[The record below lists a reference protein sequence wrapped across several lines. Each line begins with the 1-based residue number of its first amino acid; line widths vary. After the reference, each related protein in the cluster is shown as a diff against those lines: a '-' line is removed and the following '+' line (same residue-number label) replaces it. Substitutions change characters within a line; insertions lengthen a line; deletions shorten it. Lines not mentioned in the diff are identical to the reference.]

1 MTANANSQNARR
13 KVKMSQ
19 NSNTPQHQVFVTV
32 ELIERKV
39 RFTTVATSLGPTNA
53 DLADIVRTR
62 LGPIVKSMD
71 LPRIHIMAEG
81 SQILLHGDVA
91 TEVDA
96 SLIEEIVKAFPGVRS
111 VESHLHIGLLPS
123 DTRPSQA
130 PKARSDMMEALFAA
144 ATAIGIS
151 EGPATSAVKGT
162 LSAIL
167 EQIPTNERHH
177 LLAHFPNDVVLFA
190 IPRQHFGDENLHWK
204 TELALDAAAS
214 LRGGIDLP
222 SAEVLVPL
230 VIGVI
235 RRFVPEEDH
244 DVIATLKSALKDL
257 WRASETPTISPLGAP

>member
-1 MTANANSQNARR
+1 
-13 KVKMSQ
+13 MSQ
-19 NSNTPQHQVFVTV
+19 SSNTPPHPVFVTV
-32 ELIERKV
+32 ELIEQKV
-39 RFTTVATSLGPTNA
+39 RFTTVATPLGPTNA

-81 SQILLHGDVA
+81 SRILLHGDVA

-96 SLIEEIVKAFPGVRS
+96 SFLEEIVKSLPGVRS
-111 VESHLHIGLLPS
+111 VESHLHIGLLSS

-130 PKARSDMMEALFAA
+130 PTIHSHMMEALLTAA
-144 ATAIGIS
+144 ASIGIFD
-151 EGPATSAVKGT
+151 GPAISAVQGT

-167 EQIPTNERHH
+167 EQIPPNQRHH

-204 TELALDAAAS
+204 SELALDAAAS

-230 VIGVI
+230 IIGVI

-257 WRASETPTISPLGAP
+257 WRVSETPRS